1 MFLHV
6 NIPTLIKFTMDV
18 DGNDG
23 KTSEFDFVPGDLAW
37 GFHGICLALDRY
49 HTLTVAVHS
58 INVKYGEH
66 NLSTKFAGIP
76 ASASTM

>member
-23 KTSEFDFVPGDLAW
+23 KTSEFDFVP
-37 GFHGICLALDRY
+37 
-49 HTLTVAVHS
+49 VA
-58 INVKYGEH
+58 
-66 NLSTKFAGIP
+66 
-76 ASASTM
+76 